1 MPAEPR
7 IATALRSFLSDCR
20 FALRQLRKSPGFAF
34 SAILTLALGIGSA
47 TAIFSVIHAVLLNPY
62 PYKNADRLA
71 TFRVYSAD
79 QFRAWRFPAR
89 AFVDF
94 KEHNHTFEDMFGL
107 VWRPTHFMHN
117 GAAEELR
124 AGSATP
130 GTFESL
136 GVPPLLGRWLTAEDA
151 APGAPPVF
159 VISYKLWTSSFHREP
174 NILGTTHTLDGQR
187 MTVVGVMPPRFQIGT
202 FDLWMPLDIKRDT
215 FVPGAGIQSNEIWT
229 VGHLKPGT
237 TPEQAAADLQVIAT
251 PFQADDPIYFPP
263 QFRIVV
269 STLNSESVDF
279 NFKLGLLALMAAVS
293 VLLLI
298 ACSNVA
304 NLLLARAT
312 TREAEF
318 GVRAA
323 LGASRF
329 RIIRQLLVESFL
341 LALASCALGCLLA
354 YVALKAIVAVIPPDT
369 IPPEAAITLSP
380 TALLFSLA
388 ATILTSVICG
398 LAPALYAVRANSQTA
413 LRSAGKGMSVASR
426 FGQLRNSLV
435 VFEVALAIVL
445 SISSGLIMRSLLAL
459 QHVDLGFNPSQ
470 VVYAYISWPED
481 RVPTAEQKR
490 IAYRKIIDGMT
501 QQPGVV
507 AATEATNFP
516 PYTFGWTTVAISGK
530 EPPKN
535 RNTASIFCTEGY
547 FQTLGLTLLRGTLF
561 SRNDVESVRRVAI
574 VNQTFVRE
582 RFGAEN
588 PIGRQIR
595 FADFETF
602 SDWPRDPYFEIIGV
616 VADARN
622 SGLQDPP
629 RPEIYLPGALTSG
642 VPGGVMVRATTSPS
656 AVLRQLRSEVSTV
669 DPDLAL
675 GDTGTIRTLLDHD
688 YYARPRFLFITL
700 CVFAAIAL
708 VLVAVGIFSVI
719 AYTVAIQAHE
729 FGIRIALGAQTAQI
743 LRLVL
748 QKGLTLLAF
757 GIAVGFLAS
766 YFLTRLISSQIW
778 GVSATDP
785 YTWAAVALLALLIGV
800 SACLLPALRASQV
813 DPWTALRCE

>member
-71 TFRVYSAD
+71 TMRIFAAD
-79 QFRAWRFPAR
+79 QFRAWRVPAR

-187 MTVVGVMPPRFQIGT
+187 MTVVGVMPPRFQIGA

-341 LALASCALGCLLA
+341 LAFASCALGCLLA

-535 RNTASIFCTEGY
+535 QKYRLDF
-547 FQTLGLTLLRGTLF
+547 LHRGLLSNFRIDPA
-561 SRNDVESVRRVAI
+561 SRNSFLPKRCRVRSSRRNRQSDIRAR
-574 VNQTFVRE
+574 TF
-582 RFGAEN
+582 
-588 PIGRQIR
+588 
-595 FADFETF
+595 
-602 SDWPRDPYFEIIGV
+602 
-616 VADARN
+616 
-622 SGLQDPP
+622 
-629 RPEIYLPGALTSG
+629 
-642 VPGGVMVRATTSPS
+642 
-656 AVLRQLRSEVSTV
+656 
-669 DPDLAL
+669 
-675 GDTGTIRTLLDHD
+675 
-688 YYARPRFLFITL
+688 
-700 CVFAAIAL
+700 
-708 VLVAVGIFSVI
+708 
-719 AYTVAIQAHE
+719 
-729 FGIRIALGAQTAQI
+729 
-743 LRLVL
+743 
-748 QKGLTLLAF
+748 
-757 GIAVGFLAS
+757 
-766 YFLTRLISSQIW
+766 
-778 GVSATDP
+778 
-785 YTWAAVALLALLIGV
+785 
-800 SACLLPALRASQV
+800 
-813 DPWTALRCE
+813 RC

>member
-1 MPAEPR
+1 MGSEDR
-7 IATALRSFLSDCR
+7 IENGLRSFLSDCR

-62 PYKNADRLA
+62 PYKHAERLA

-94 KEHNHTFEDMFGL
+94 KEQNHTFEDMFGL
-107 VWRPTHFMHN
+107 VWQEIHYTHVG
-117 GAAEELR
+117 GAEQLS
-124 AGSATP
+124 GGLATP

-136 GVPPLLGRWLTAEDA
+136 AVPPLLGRWLSDEDSN
-151 APGAPPVF
+151 PGMPPVF
-159 VISYKLWTSSFHREP
+159 VISYKLWTNRFHRDP
-174 NILGTTHTLDGQR
+174 NILGTTHTLNGKDV
-187 MTVVGVMPPRFQIGT
+187 TVVGVMPPRFQIGG

-229 VGHLKPGT
+229 VGHLKPGM

-251 PFQADDPIYFPP
+251 PFQVDDPIYFPP
-263 QFRIVV
+263 QFKIFVD
-269 STLNSESVDF
+269 TLNSQSVGPD
-279 NFKLGLLALMAAVS
+279 FKLGLLALMAAVT

-318 GVRAA
+318 GVRSA

-341 LALASCALGCLLA
+341 LAIASCAFGCMFA
-354 YVALKAIVAVIPPDT
+354 FIALKAIIAVIPPDT
-369 IPPEAAITLSP
+369 IPPEAVVALSP
-380 TALLFSLA
+380 VALLFSLV
-388 ATILTSVICG
+388 ATILTSVVCG

-413 LRSAGKGMSVASR
+413 LRNAGKGMSAASR
-426 FGQLRNSLV
+426 FGRLRNSLV
-435 VFEVALAIVL
+435 VLEVALAIVL

-470 VVYAYISWPED
+470 VVYGNISWPQD
-481 RVPTAEQKR
+481 QVATAEQKR
-490 IAYRKIIDGMT
+490 VAFRKILDEVSRA
-501 QQPGVV
+501 PGVL

-516 PYTFGWTTVAISGK
+516 PYTFGWTTVAITGK
-530 EPPKN
+530 QTPRN
-535 RNTASIFCTEGY
+535 RNTSTIFCTEGY
-547 FQTLGLTLLRGTLF
+547 FETLGLRLLRGSLF
-561 SRNDVESVRRVAI
+561 SRTDVDSARRVVI
-574 VNQTFVRE
+574 VNQTFARE
-582 RFGAEN
+582 RFGSEN
-588 PIGRQIR
+588 PIGRQVR
-595 FADFETF
+595 FTDFETV
-602 SDWPRDPYFEIIGV
+602 SDWPREPYFEIIGV
-616 VADARN
+616 VTDAKN

-629 RPEIYLPGALTSG
+629 RPEIYIPGSVTATVPAGIMLRTTGSPAEALK
-642 VPGGVMVRATTSPS
+642 
-656 AVLRQLRSEVSTV
+656 QLRSELSTL
-669 DPDLAL
+669 DPGLAV
-675 GDTGTIRTLLDHD
+675 GQSGTIRNLLDYD

-708 VLVAVGIFSVI
+708 ILVAVGIFSVI
-719 AYTVAIQAHE
+719 AYTVAIQTHKI
-729 FGIRIALGAQTAQI
+729 GIRIALGAQTGQI

-748 QKGLTLLAF
+748 VKGLTLILF
-757 GIAVGFLAS
+757 GIAIGFVAS
-766 YFLTRLISSQIW
+766 FFVTRVLSSQIW

-785 YTWAAVALLALLIGV
+785 YTYAAVSSIALLIGAF
-800 SACLLPALRASQV
+800 ACLLPALRASQV
-813 DPWTALRCE
+813 DPCIALRSE